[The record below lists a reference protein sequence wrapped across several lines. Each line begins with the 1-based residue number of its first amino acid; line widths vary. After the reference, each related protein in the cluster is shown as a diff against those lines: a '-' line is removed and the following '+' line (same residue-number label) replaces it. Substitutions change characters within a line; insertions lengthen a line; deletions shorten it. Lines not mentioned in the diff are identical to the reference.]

1 VAAHKNIKFSS
12 EELKKIDQ
20 ILSAA

>member
-1 VAAHKNIKFSS
+1 VAALKNTKFSS